1 VKLRF
6 RTEDDERVR
15 AHRKSLTFQRDKA
28 CRWRESNPHSS
39 CPERDFESRASAS
52 SATPARP
59 VNYKGKR
66 RHFQETGP
74 LRLPGSVCYSF
85 GMPTP
90 ERIEKVDRVLSHRQS
105 DLRVVLEGVTIAHN
119 ASAVI
124 RTCDAAGVLYL
135 DLVSP
140 NPELIRF
147 NEAISTRADKWLEI
161 AVHPTP
167 AECLAPLKKAGFEIV
182 ATHLQKDSAP
192 YTDVDFARPV
202 ALVFGSESEGISEEA
217 LAFADKVV
225 RIPMLGMVQSLN
237 LSVSVAV
244 ILYEALRQRSA
255 KGYFEKARLSA
266 EEFERLRKRWLNI
279 PPE

>member
-1 VKLRF
+1 
-6 RTEDDERVR
+6 
-15 AHRKSLTFQRDKA
+15 
-28 CRWRESNPHSS
+28 
-39 CPERDFESRASAS
+39 
-52 SATPARP
+52 
-59 VNYKGKR
+59 
-66 RHFQETGP
+66 
-74 LRLPGSVCYSF
+74 
-85 GMPTP
+85 MPTP
-90 ERIEKVDRVLSHRQS
+90 ERIEKVSRVLSLRQS

-124 RTCDAAGVLYL
+124 RTCDAAGVLHL

-140 NPELIRF
+140 NPELLRF

-167 AECLAPLKKAGFEIV
+167 AECLEPLKKAGFEIV
-182 ATHLQKDSAP
+182 ATHLQKDAIP
-192 YTDVDFARPV
+192 YTDVDFAKPV
-202 ALVFGSESEGISEEA
+202 ALVFGSESDGISEEA

-255 KGYFEKARLSA
+255 KGYFDKARLSA
-266 EEFERLRKRWLNI
+266 EEFERLRKKWLGLEEE
-279 PPE
+279 P